1 MLNHV
6 ALEGDGF
13 ADDIDFVEF
22 AADIDEW
29 LVLRVFRLEY
39 EFLFVGIIIHA
50 FERCFV
56 PDDDGSNLAVFD
68 HVLRAAEDDVTVVN
82 ARADHA
88 VAEKYETKISFLFA
102 RKEEFIGENGAFMRN
117 AA

>member
-13 ADDIDFVEF
+13 ADDIDFIKF
-22 AADIDEW
+22 AADIYEW

-56 PDDDGSNLAVFD
+56 PMMT
-68 HVLRAAEDDVTVVN
+68 AA
-82 ARADHA
+82 
-88 VAEKYETKISFLFA
+88 ISPFSTMFCE
-102 RKEEFIGENGAFMRN
+102 RQNTMSPS
-117 AA
+117 